1 MRNVATAPGVATVA
15 FLLLYGLL
23 ATPVLW
29 RKEVIP
35 GLIVV
40 SLVLAVALAVL
51 SAIDLNRYQLPD
63 AITLP
68 LVGLGLSVSYG
79 LGMMPLWWSAV
90 SAGLGFALLAGVAHI
105 YHHVRGRVGL
115 GLGDAKLLAASGA
128 WLGAEAFPTVLLW
141 ATGAAGQVGVFKV
154 GSARRAGGTGQRTLA
169 LGVVRPPEA
178 HRQPARQLAQRPQGR
193 RRHAGLDLNGKSV
206 DIEAF
211 SVFLPNDEFDL
222 DHSMGTAAD
231 GIYDSTAVPGQA
243 VGLTWQA
250 GSTHVLMKLTRGGDA
265 NLDRVVDFNDL
276 VVLAQHYNTSGQPTW
291 TRATSTTTK
300 SSTSTTW

>member
-90 SAGLGFALLAGVAHI
+90 SAGLGFALLAGVARI

-141 ATGAAGQVGVFKV
+141 ATGAALLCVLVA
-154 GSARRAGGTGQRTLA
+154 S
-169 LGVVRPPEA
+169 
-178 HRQPARQLAQRPQGR
+178 
-193 RRHAGLDLNGKSV
+193 RRHIVLSGATRIPFGPFLCFGTWLVWLYGGL
-206 DIEAF
+206 
-211 SVFLPNDEFDL
+211 
-222 DHSMGTAAD
+222 
-231 GIYDSTAVPGQA
+231 Q
-243 VGLTWQA
+243 
-250 GSTHVLMKLTRGGDA
+250 
-265 NLDRVVDFNDL
+265 
-276 VVLAQHYNTSGQPTW
+276 
-291 TRATSTTTK
+291 
-300 SSTSTTW
+300 